1 MEGQKTTLHVV
12 VIATLLAAVAL
23 ATPILVDRHAPD
35 RANAAGSSRQQV
47 ELADIAVPAA
57 DGGDLECNSGTN
69 YSDNYQRWNCGNGI
83 VTAKAGMTT
92 DDPRVGLARYV
103 RGAVLEDKPDVE
115 GVEKLGDGAHI
126 LTHDRPDGQ
135 IIAIAVPKKKS
146 TVYFTFD
153 SQELAQPLI
162 DAIQDHTLE
171 GMEAPDE
178 R

>member
-1 MEGQKTTLHVV
+1 MEEQTTTLA
-12 VIATLLAAVAL
+12 VILVAALLAAIAL
-23 ATPILVDRHAPD
+23 ATPIFVVRHAAD
-35 RANAAGSSRQQV
+35 RADSTDGTEQQV
-47 ELADIAVPAA
+47 KMGNIAVPAA

-69 YSDNYQRWNCGNGI
+69 YSDNYQRWNCSNGI
-83 VTAKAGMTT
+83 VTAKAGVTA

-103 RGAVLEDKPDVE
+103 RGAALEDKPDVE